1 MEEDMERD
9 RYLMKIRQKTAHK
22 RLLKSNDSS
31 KTRNINKAQRK
42 GKDNDLHPFLQSAS
56 NFSNSKHRFKAKR
69 ERRAQRRERERAY
82 GIMDKFSREYA
93 EGASNN
99 DLIETT
105 LREAENWRKTIAE
118 QELQQS
124 QSSPLSEDST
134 LGTSLLEYEMRRMKK
149 IAPEIDSVLGYRE
162 EPQ

>member
-1 MEEDMERD
+1 
-9 RYLMKIRQKTAHK
+9 
-22 RLLKSNDSS
+22 
-31 KTRNINKAQRK
+31 
-42 GKDNDLHPFLQSAS
+42 
-56 NFSNSKHRFKAKR
+56 
-69 ERRAQRRERERAY
+69 
-82 GIMDKFSREYA
+82 MDKFSREYA

-149 IAPEIDSVLGYRE
+149 FAPEIDSVLGYRE